1 MSVEYLNCFILDY
14 SSPLSSLPPS
24 LPPFPLFAQVPNI
37 FIAGKPVGGFT
48 DGIEQLHQEGKLVPL
63 LKEAGA
69 L

>member
-1 MSVEYLNCFILDY
+1 MSVEYLNCFVLDY
-14 SSPLSSLPPS
+14 SSPPFLPPS
-24 LPPFPLFAQVPNI
+24 LPPSFSSFAQVPNI

-48 DGIEQLHQEGKLVPL
+48 DGIEQLHQEGRLVPL